1 MTRADPDLAVASVRD
16 NFMILMPHLR
26 KCLEE
31 KHVPLLDNH
40 AKVTTL
46 PRIKGHIETRK
57 GYIHIQRKDKLDLT
71 DDQAAS
77 RLVKKVSMIS
87 HRILVVAL

>member
-1 MTRADPDLAVASVRD
+1 MTWADLAVASVRD

-46 PRIKGHIETRK
+46 TEDLSTRRDQKRI
-57 GYIHIQRKDKLDLT
+57 YISKEKTNSTILMTKLL
-71 DDQAAS
+71 
-77 RLVKKVSMIS
+77 RGW
-87 HRILVVAL
+87 

>member
-1 MTRADPDLAVASVRD
+1 MTRADLAVASVRD

-31 KHVPLLDNH
+31 KHVPLLENH

-57 GYIHIQRKDKLDLT
+57 GYIIYISKEKTNSTLLMTKLL
-71 DDQAAS
+71 
-77 RLVKKVSMIS
+77 RGW
-87 HRILVVAL
+87 